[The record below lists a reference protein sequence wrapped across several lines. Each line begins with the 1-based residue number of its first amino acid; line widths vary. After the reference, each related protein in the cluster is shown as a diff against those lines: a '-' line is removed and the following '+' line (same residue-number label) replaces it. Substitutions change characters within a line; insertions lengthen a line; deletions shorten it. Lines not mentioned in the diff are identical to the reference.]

1 LKIRRTARAIAL
13 AVCVWR
19 DCYQIGCKII
29 SDGGSS
35 RVCFYVQTNSI
46 EGDSLR
52 LVGCLL
58 LPSGFFLVLA
68 ALVLFP
74 AQGPRFGFVVAG
86 LGVEVL
92 GVGLLTRAYTL
103 MQKKEQR

>member
-1 LKIRRTARAIAL
+1 M
-13 AVCVWR
+13 
-19 DCYQIGCKII
+19 
-29 SDGGSS
+29 
-35 RVCFYVQTNSI
+35 
-46 EGDSLR
+46 R

-74 AQGPRFGFVVAG
+74 APAMRFAFVAAG

-92 GVGLLTRAYTL
+92 GVGLLTRAHTL
-103 MQKKEQR
+103 MQKEQR